1 MSKGGGGSTETTKS
15 EPWEALQPYL
25 KDIYSEAAG
34 QYETYRPEFFPG
46 QTQAGFSPDQ
56 LASQAG
62 IRDFALQG
70 APQIMNP
77 AISAYQYGTGSSIL
91 DVANNPYVS
100 GMAQAAARD
109 AMSNLQPELANIRS
123 GSVLSGGY
131 GGSRQGI
138 AEGTA
143 LAGAAQAATDAAAN
157 IYGQAYGQGLDAQGR
172 TLGMTGDLLS
182 AGFKPYAALSAS
194 GAEQQ
199 AGQQALINDAM
210 AKWEFEQNLPYN
222 ALNQYMSTLSGTGGL
237 LGGAG
242 TSTTTYPG
250 MSGAGR
256 FGQALGIANMIAN
269 PTYGLMPGLLA

>member
-1 MSKGGGGSTETTKS
+1 
-15 EPWEALQPYL
+15 
-25 KDIYSEAAG
+25 
-34 QYETYRPEFFPG
+34 
-46 QTQAGFSPDQ
+46 
-56 LASQAG
+56 
-62 IRDFALQG
+62 LQG

-172 TLGMTGDLLS
+172 TLGMTGDLLG

-250 MSGAGR
+250 MSGMGQ